1 MSIKNK
7 INLGVTYEDNML
19 RVQNLESFEIKNIW
33 MVIIDINSNLVK
45 DLIWC
50 SFPPNSY
57 ILQQI
62 SEIGPNCSGY
72 RIEAFFDDEQK
83 ETQFSTEIVWGE
95 IDKKY
100 SFENSLRELNY
111 SPFVDLFYKD
121 EYNGKIVI
129 TEDDVVYDLGANVGV
144 FTMWALKSNA
154 KQIYAFE
161 PTNYLIPYLCK
172 TFSNEDNRITIYGK
186 AITGRNEIKQFNMGR
201 HSVSN
206 SLYTNSGNPET
217 IDVQCINLEQFINEN
232 NLQQPTL
239 MKVDI
244 EGSEYEM
251 FDSLSNDFIQS
262 VKTWIVEF
270 HYNYEN
276 KAENIIHRLLD
287 LGFNIEMKKDNI
299 LKNHEHKCMGTFI
312 AKK

>member
-1 MSIKNK
+1 MDNK
-7 INLGVTYEDNML
+7 INLGVTYEHNML
-19 RVQNLESFEIKNIW
+19 RVQNLEPFEIKNIW

-50 SFPPNSY
+50 SLPPNSY

-72 RIEAFFDDEQK
+72 RIEAFFDDDKK
-83 ETQFSTEIVWGE
+83 ETQFSIEIIWDAV
-95 IDKKY
+95 DKKY
-100 SFENSLRELNY
+100 YFENSLRELNY

-121 EYNGKIVI
+121 EYNGKITI
-129 TEDDVVYDLGANVGV
+129 NSEDIVYDLGANVGV

-154 KQIYAFE
+154 KQMYAFE
-161 PTNYLIPYLCK
+161 PTNYLIPYLQK
-172 TFSNEDNRITIYGK
+172 TFNSENNRVTIYDK
-186 AITGRNEIKQFNMGR
+186 AITGCNEIKQFNMGR

-206 SLYTNSGNPET
+206 SLYTDLGNPDAV
-217 IDVQCINLEQFINEN
+217 DVHCINLEQFINEN
-232 NLQQPTL
+232 NLQYPTL
-239 MKVDI
+239 VKVDI

-251 FDSLSNDFIQS
+251 FDNLTDKFIQS

-287 LGFNIEMKKDNI
+287 LGFNIEMKKDNV